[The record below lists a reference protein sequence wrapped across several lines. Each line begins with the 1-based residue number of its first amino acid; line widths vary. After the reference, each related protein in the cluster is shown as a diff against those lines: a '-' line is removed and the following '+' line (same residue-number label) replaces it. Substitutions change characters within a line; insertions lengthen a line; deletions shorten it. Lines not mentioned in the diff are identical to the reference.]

1 MNESIGRAWTQSISI
16 LIIIIIQNN
25 YYKIWLGRAPMTEKN
40 PFIKQAGRM
49 YWKYTKS
56 DY

>member
-25 YYKIWLGRAPMTEKN
+25 YYKIWLGRAPMTKKN